1 MLQMIN
7 EKELRALAQ
16 KWRDLAMKQVPAA
29 YAERGLHG
37 KYFRLDNEA
46 AGLDSC
52 ADELLELL
60 DTQRSLTPRAADQ
73 AAIEL
78 LRRFYDAWQAR
89 EDDEVI
95 DALVLEMSAVLKT
108 AAGG

>member
-1 MLQMIN
+1 MQIDI
-7 EKELRALAQ
+7 KEVVMRLRALR
-16 KWRDLAMKQVPAA
+16 KSLI
-29 YAERGLHG
+29 
-37 KYFRLDNEA
+37 
-46 AGLDSC
+46 
-52 ADELLELL
+52 DEVDRVDALLNIFGGL
-60 DTQRSLTPRAADQ
+60 DTQRSRTPRAADQ